1 MNKITFSLLF
11 GVIVLGSWWLYK
23 QTRVRD
29 GFVEV
34 KVGEAK
40 LHVIVRD
47 TMEGR
52 SKGLS
57 GVEKLKSDEGMLFVF
72 PVVAK
77 YSFWMKEMKFDLDF
91 IWIRNNK
98 VVDITEG
105 VKAEGGETTMVKP
118 KVPVNKVL
126 EVNSCFVEKNVIK
139 VGDRVNVY

>member
-1 MNKITFSLLF
+1 
-11 GVIVLGSWWLYK
+11 VIVLGSWWLYK

-72 PVVAK
+72 PVASK
-77 YSFWMKEMKFDLDF
+77 YSFWMREMKFDLDF
-91 IWIRNNK
+91 VWIKDDR
-98 VVDITEG
+98 VVEITENVSATGG
-105 VKAEGGETTMVKP
+105 VKSRVGPSEA
-118 KVPVNKVL
+118 VNKVL
-126 EVNSCFVEKNVIK
+126 EVNSGWVKKHGIK
-139 VGDRVNVY
+139 VGDRVKY